1 MRQSF
6 KASLLT
12 LCLIPG
18 WAGAVERCA
27 IEKAIFVEADAGT
40 RLAFEPVGSDA
51 AAVSHLFTV
60 TGGSGG
66 KLKLD
71 GNVMYDEESK
81 RPAGMIMNNCPE
93 GDATGA
99 ELRACTVWTGVP
111 YALDVATGHI
121 DILGA
126 EGSQAPDAVLMPGFG
141 PAIRHS
147 TLWDKSGLKD
157 VPWDLY
163 EFKECKA

>member
-1 MRQSF
+1 MKAPF
-6 KASLLT
+6 KTWLVL
-12 LCLIPG
+12 LCLLPG
-18 WAGAVERCA
+18 MAEAQERCA
-27 IEKAIFVEADAGT
+27 IERAVFTEAEAGMVLSF
-40 RLAFEPVGSDA
+40 RPVGSDS
-51 AAVSHLFTV
+51 AAVSHLFTI
-60 TGGSGG
+60 TGG

-71 GNVMYDEESK
+71 GHVMYDEDAR
-81 RPAGMIMNNCPE
+81 RPGGMVMNNCPE

-99 ELRACTVWTGVP
+99 ELRACTIWTGVP

-126 EGSQAPDAVLMPGFG
+126 EGSKAPDAILMPGFG

-147 TLWDKSGLKD
+147 ALWDRSGLRQ

-163 EFKECKA
+163 EFKECKAA

>member
-1 MRQSF
+1 ML
-6 KASLLT
+6 KAAFLIS
-12 LCLIPG
+12 CLMPAGLVPG
-18 WAGAVERCA
+18 GALAAERCA
-27 IEKAIFVEADAGT
+27 IEKAVFAEADAGT
-40 RLAFEPVGSDA
+40 LLTFKPVGSSA
-51 AAVSHLFTV
+51 AVVSHLFQIT
-60 TGGSGG
+60 SG

-81 RPAGMIMNNCPE
+81 RPAGMITNNCPE

-111 YALDVATGHI
+111 YAVDTATGHI

-126 EGSQAPDAVLMPGFG
+126 QGSQAPDAILMPGFG
-141 PAIRHS
+141 PSIRHS
-147 TLWDKSGLKD
+147 KLWDKSGLGQ
-157 VPWDLY
+157 VPWDLF

>member
-1 MRQSF
+1 MINSSKTWLAIF
-6 KASLLT
+6 
-12 LCLIPG
+12 CLVPG
-18 WAGAVERCA
+18 MATAAERCA
-27 IEKAIFVEADAGT
+27 IEKAVFVEATAGT
-40 RLAFEPVGSDA
+40 VLSFKPVGSDA
-51 AAVSHLFTV
+51 AVVSHLFTI
-60 TGGSGG
+60 TGG

-71 GNVMYDEESK
+71 GNVMYDEESG
-81 RPAGMIMNNCPE
+81 RPGGMVTNNCPQ

-111 YALDVATGHI
+111 YALDVETGHI

-126 EGSQAPDAVLMPGFG
+126 ADDQAPDAILMPGFG

-147 TLWDKSGLKD
+147 TLWGKSGLRQ